1 MVSQF
6 ISVLNRIMNIINILR
21 KNIIYFFVSLPLVII
36 LYEFFMMFGINN
48 RGYLVLTLGQL
59 LLVPIAFIILS
70 SIHDKMLNN
79 FGGAIL
85 LFGLSLLTIVLLS
98 IYGNNLPA

>member
-1 MVSQF
+1 
-6 ISVLNRIMNIINILR
+6 
-21 KNIIYFFVSLPLVII
+21 
-36 LYEFFMMFGINN
+36 MMFGINN

-59 LLVPIAFIILS
+59 LVVPIAFIILS